1 MLMASITDKLS
12 KQLDAYPYEGDKIFA
27 FVKFYYTDIL
37 LIIPGQGDKRE
48 KQNLQYLNQ
57 VALWQHDL
65 EMKKSLLNST
75 TIPQLDTQRALCFQ

>member
-48 KQNLQYLNQ
+48 TQNLQYLNQ
-57 VALWQHDL
+57 VALWHENL
-65 EMKKSLLNST
+65 ERKMKSLENT
-75 TIPQLDTQRALCFQ
+75 HIPQFHTQFVLF